1 MTNNQTHLKKDV
13 LKFLGR
19 IGVDTRFISLYRHRI
34 YINNLRFSKFS
45 KKREEIFKNRFPK
58 INVLRSTAFQK
69 IAIKA
74 SKSLSH
80 SIGIRDQILIF
91 NNTKRDI
98 LSNIILES
106 YLRKYGINIISS
118 NFKSYEE
125 FVKLKN
131 SKETI
136 KFLKDNNI
144 NGVVSSISMDEEV
157 DSILSAILS
166 GEGLK
171 SYSNYIAFNDD
182 ESLKIKILYPFINN
196 IDNDSIETICNI
208 LKINGEDKNSYKR
221 NELAREFMNFLDNQI
236 PYYKE
241 NILKSTNFLNKYEK
255 NSTTSKKFSIF

>member
-1 MTNNQTHLKKDV
+1 MIDNQTYSKQDV

-19 IGVDTRFISLYRHRI
+19 IGVDTRFISFYEDRI

-80 SIGIRDQILIF
+80 SIGIKDQILIF
-91 NNTKRDI
+91 NGTKRDV

-106 YLRKYGINIISS
+106 YLRKYGINLIHS

-131 SKETI
+131 SKKTI

-171 SYSNYIAFNDD
+171 SYSNYINFNNNK
-182 ESLKIKILYPFINN
+182 SLKILYPFINN
-196 IDNDSIETICNI
+196 IDNDSIETICEI
-208 LKINGEDKNSYKR
+208 LKINGKDKNSYKR
-221 NELAREFMNFLDNQI
+221 NELASEFMNFLDNQVH
-236 PYYKE
+236 YYKE
-241 NILKSTNFLNKYEK
+241 NILKSANFLNGH
-255 NSTTSKKFSIF
+255 